1 MVEGVRVL
9 DSSNWQSMF
18 GYSIES
24 WWEYGWQ
31 TMLSNEGCGPSKKA
45 MNFRTLFTPGGNG
58 VDVVVPV
65 ESTIAISERFANTE
79 YGFFLGKRVSYPVV
93 ANYFSSMKGLDA
105 LLENGL
111 WFICNNPRILKKWNP
126 NVNLLKEDVVPLLL
140 IDTHLMLDSYTSDM
154 CIQSWGRSSY
164 ARALIEVQADVELK
178 DNIVVAMPKLVGGGD
193 ECTKNKDLD
202 VANNMKKTSKTHRGV
217 LVGPKV
223 GFQPTKQ
230 VYRQVSKKSNVS
242 ISGNKK
248 KDVEPTIENV
258 DSSSTSTTPVV
269 EKIDKMERLIIDRTA
284 TLVDDEGKLLTSFD
298 SSGDHDSEDEVAS
311 VDNDMANFQASKIMT
326 AALIGMGNKIMTHTT
341 MRWAFWVI
349 ISGEIQSR
357 LKLKIIRNVPFCDK
371 ISLSPSG

>member
-1 MVEGVRVL
+1 M
-9 DSSNWQSMF
+9 SSYANVTS
-18 GYSIES
+18 
-24 WWEYGWQ
+24 
-31 TMLSNEGCGPSKKA
+31 GPSKKA

-140 IDTHLMLDSYTSDM
+140 IDTHLMLDSYTSDL

-341 MRWAFWVI
+341 MRCMKTRIFLIRFKIYVI
-349 ISGEIQSR
+349 TWI
-357 LKLKIIRNVPFCDK
+357 LKFE
-371 ISLSPSG
+371 